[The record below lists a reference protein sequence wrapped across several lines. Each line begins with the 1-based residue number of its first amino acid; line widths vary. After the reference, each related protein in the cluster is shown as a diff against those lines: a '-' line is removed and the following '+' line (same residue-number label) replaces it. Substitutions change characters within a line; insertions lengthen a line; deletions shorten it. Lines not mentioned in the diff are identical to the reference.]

1 MSDET
6 TAQPLPKP
14 QAEPTVANLISNNA
28 RPREFVVRPKLWA
41 ALARAQTEIEN
52 VSKNKTVKVR
62 MKSGGEYSYE
72 YATLDAVLDSIR
84 KPLAKNELSVVQFLI
99 QTAPGK
105 MALRTTIGHSSGEEL
120 NSDMPIVVESD
131 GDRMRPMQSLGSA
144 ITFARR
150 YSLQNMFMLSAD
162 DDDDGNDG
170 QAQVAPKQRAAPAT
184 RPAVRQTQPHNDPS
198 LEVPQ
203 SAEPK
208 NLNEQMI
215 PFGGP
220 QVKGKK
226 LKDVPLEVLQK
237 EWEYWT
243 ANAKNDQTKRWAAV
257 LETYLNQNLK

>member
-6 TAQPLPKP
+6 TSQPLPKP

-28 RPREFVVRPKLWA
+28 RPREFVVKPRLWA

-62 MKSGGEYSYE
+62 MKSGGEYTYE

-105 MALRTTIGHSSGEEL
+105 MSLRTTIGHSSGEEL

-170 QAQVAPKQRAAPAT
+170 QAQVAPRPRAAPAVKS
-184 RPAVRQTQPHNDPS
+184 RPTQPHNDPS

-203 SAEPK
+203 STEPK
-208 NLNEQMI
+208 NLDEQLI
-215 PFGGP
+215 PFGGA

-237 EWEYWT
+237 EWEYWV
-243 ANAKNDQTKRWAAV
+243 ANAKNDNTKRWTSV
-257 LETYLNQNLK
+257 LETYLNQKLK